1 MPFDPRAWPCGSRL
15 PLRRPPDFGE
25 ASTASTTAVSA
36 AEVEGEAWLSPTSD
50 VERVFSSV
58 LRPVYHKDGASSHG
72 LKAGVSAPWRFL

>member
-15 PLRRPPDFGE
+15 PLHRLPYFGE

-58 LRPVYHKDGASSHG
+58 LERNLPQT
-72 LKAGVSAPWRFL
+72 WRFLHRLESRGFRVEEIL